1 LRHLASGLVF
11 VSVFALVACSS
22 GTPQGGSPTGDSRN
36 NTEPVRLMPPPSYP
50 LRAGPTQRYLVDR
63 KGLPFLI
70 VGDSP
75 QALVVNVSL
84 PDADKFMADR
94 AATGFNSLWVN
105 LLCNTYTGGRSDGT
119 TFDKLAPFS
128 TPGDLANPN
137 EAYFRRADAV
147 IRLAAKHG
155 LTVLLDPIETGG
167 WLGTLLDNGVK
178 KDYAFGKWLGNRYKS
193 FPNIIWF
200 NGNDF
205 QQYQDPT
212 ANAVVFAVARGIRA
226 TDKSHIHTVELDNF
240 RYGSR
245 PSGSRD
251 SRLWT
256 PLIGLDAAYTYYPTY
271 AQVLKEYNRP
281 DHIPVFMVEA
291 NYEFEHDYS
300 GPETLR
306 RQEYWSLLSG
316 ASGQLYGNK
325 YTWQFIDGW
334 KDHLDTTGV
343 TELQYIT
350 KLVADRP
357 WFKLVPD
364 QRHKLVTAG
373 FGSFSSSGSV
383 NDNDYV
389 TAAKTPDGK
398 LAIAYLPTGHTITVD
413 LGRLK
418 GRVKAQWY
426 DPTTGMYTVT
436 QGSPLANSRKRDFTP
451 PSHNAAGDNDWV
463 LVLTAA

>member
-1 LRHLASGLVF
+1 
-11 VSVFALVACSS
+11 
-22 GTPQGGSPTGDSRN
+22 
-36 NTEPVRLMPPPSYP
+36 MPSPSYP
-50 LRAGPTQRYLVDR
+50 LRIGPTHRYLVDS

-84 PDADKFMADR
+84 TDADKFLADR
-94 AATGFNSLWVN
+94 AAKGFNTVWIN

-119 TFDKLAPFS
+119 TFDDIAPFS

-137 EAYFRRADAV
+137 EAYFRRADTM
-147 IRLAAKHG
+147 IRLAAKYG
-155 LTVLLDPIETGG
+155 LNVFLDPIETGG
-167 WLGTLLDNGVK
+167 WLGVLLENGAK

-205 QQYQDPT
+205 QGYRDPT
-212 ANAVVFAVARGIRA
+212 TNAAVFAVARGIRA
-226 TDKSHIHTVELDNF
+226 TDKRHLHTIQLDNYQ
-240 RYGSR
+240 YGSR
-245 PSGSRD
+245 ASGSRD
-251 SRLWT
+251 SPLWT
-256 PLIGLDAAYTYYPTY
+256 PIVGLDAAYTYYPTY

-291 NYEFEHDYS
+291 NYESEHDYS

-325 YTWQFIDGW
+325 YTWQFIDDW

-343 TELQYIT
+343 TELQYVT
-350 KLVADRP
+350 KLLADRP
-357 WFKLVPD
+357 WFKLIPD

-383 NDNDYV
+383 NDNDFV
-389 TAAKTPDGK
+389 TTAKTPDGK
-398 LAIAYLPTGHTITVD
+398 LAIAYLPTGNTITVD

-418 GRVKAQWY
+418 GRVKARWY
-426 DPTTGMYTVT
+426 DPTTGMYAVV
-436 QGSPLANSRKRDFTP
+436 QGSPFPNSRQRDFTP